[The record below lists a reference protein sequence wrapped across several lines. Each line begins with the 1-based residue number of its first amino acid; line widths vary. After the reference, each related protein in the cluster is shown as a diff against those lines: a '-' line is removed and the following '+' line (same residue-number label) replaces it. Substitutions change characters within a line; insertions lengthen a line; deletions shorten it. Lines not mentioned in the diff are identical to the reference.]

1 MPITKTQGK
10 KDGLQRYRVRVN
22 YTDSQGKQRRI
33 ERIVYGLPE
42 AKETERRLVLEL
54 TKAPA
59 QKMTV
64 ADLCAEYL
72 DSKKNSV
79 RASSL
84 AELEKQYRLR
94 VVPYIGKKHIAGLTL
109 KDLQAWKN
117 ALNDTGLS
125 VTTKKNT
132 FAALRAAFSYA
143 ERMEYIAGNPVKRV
157 GNFVDVEFKPHDEM
171 QYYTPEQFVKYIAVA
186 KDYATNMLYKGF
198 YVFFCIAYY
207 TGMRKGEINALK
219 WTDIDG
225 NTIKV
230 RRSINQKATTG
241 DVETPP
247 KNRPSI
253 RDIQMPEPLIDII
266 QEHKACQMQD
276 ERFSPSWRIC
286 GGPECLRDTSID
298 KANRKFAK
306 VAGLPR
312 IRIHDFRHSHASVLC
327 NEGINIQEIARRL
340 GHSNVQTTWQ
350 VYAHLYPREEERA
363 LQILNKIK

>member
-22 YTDSQGKQRRI
+22 YTDSQGKHHQR
-33 ERIVYGLPE
+33 EKIVYGLPE
-42 AKETERRLVLEL
+42 AKEAERKMLLEL
-54 TKAPA
+54 SSAPV
-59 QKMTV
+59 QRMTV

-72 DSKKNSV
+72 ESKKHSI
-79 RASSL
+79 RASTFRD
-84 AELEKQYRLR
+84 LEKNYRL
-94 VVPYIGKKHIAGLTL
+94 HILPHLGTCGVKNVTTPLLQKWKTYMNE
-109 KDLQAWKN
+109 KD
-117 ALNDTGLS
+117 LS
-125 VTTKKNT
+125 VTTKKNAY
-132 FAALRAAFSYA
+132 AALRALFSFA
-143 ERMEYIAGNPVKRV
+143 EKMEYIAYSPVKRIE
-157 GNFVDVEFKPHDEM
+157 NFVEVDFKPHDEM

-186 KDYATNMLYKGF
+186 KDCATNMLYKGF

-253 RDIQMPEPLIDII
+253 RDIQMPKPLIDII

-298 KANRKFAK
+298 KANRKFAEI
-306 VAGLPR
+306 AGLPR